1 MKSKIRSQT
10 FQIPYQFL
18 SDRAIWA
25 GNWTRPN
32 GSINK
37 RCEGAKDIYIY
48 TFYNF
53 DTSYNLDCRFLL
65 FLSLFSFGRGRK
77 PFGGFIQMK

>member
-37 RCEGAKDIYIY
+37 RCEGAKDIYI
-48 TFYNF
+48 FYNF